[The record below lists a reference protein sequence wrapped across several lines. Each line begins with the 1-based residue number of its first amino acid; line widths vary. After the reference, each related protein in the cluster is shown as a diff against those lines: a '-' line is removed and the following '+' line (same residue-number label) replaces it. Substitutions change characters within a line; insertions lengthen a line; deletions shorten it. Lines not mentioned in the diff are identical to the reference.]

1 MKHTRVCVAMALG
14 LTEGA
19 LGVRELKK
27 DEIEYEL
34 DWRDVNEARLTESKH
49 SSRTSMQYIR

>member
-1 MKHTRVCVAMALG
+1 MKHTHVCVAMAMG

-27 DEIEYEL
+27 DGIEYEL
-34 DWRDVNEARLTESKH
+34 YWRDVLEARLTDSKH
-49 SSRTSMQYIR
+49 LSKASMQYIH

>member
-1 MKHTRVCVAMALG
+1 MTHAGACVAMALG

-34 DWRDVNEARLTESKH
+34 YWRDVNEARLNESKH
-49 SSRTSMQYIR
+49 SMKASMQCIR

>member
-1 MKHTRVCVAMALG
+1 MEHTRAYVAMALG

-34 DWRDVNEARLTESKH
+34 HWCDVNEARLTESKH
-49 SSRTSMQYIR
+49 LSKASMQYIR